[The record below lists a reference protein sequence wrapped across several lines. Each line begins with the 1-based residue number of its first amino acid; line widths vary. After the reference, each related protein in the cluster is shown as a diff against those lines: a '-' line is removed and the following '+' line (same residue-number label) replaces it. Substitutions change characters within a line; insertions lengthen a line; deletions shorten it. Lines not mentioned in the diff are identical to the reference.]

1 MSIHITDLFSPLTSY
16 VHHTTQSHDTFQGL
30 LNGFEA
36 LSVAWKKASDLN
48 ARNQK
53 RQKELNHDIL
63 VYELNIKKV
72 IFGKL
77 YSMIKVLKLFSY

>member
-1 MSIHITDLFSPLTSY
+1 M
-16 VHHTTQSHDTFQGL
+16 
-30 LNGFEA
+30 
-36 LSVAWKKASDLN
+36 N

-72 IFGKL
+72 IFGKV
-77 YSMIKVLKLFSY
+77 YSMIKVLKLFLFIKGKIKYPGFFFSS

>member
-1 MSIHITDLFSPLTSY
+1 M
-16 VHHTTQSHDTFQGL
+16 
-30 LNGFEA
+30 
-36 LSVAWKKASDLN
+36 N

-72 IFGKL
+72 IFGKV